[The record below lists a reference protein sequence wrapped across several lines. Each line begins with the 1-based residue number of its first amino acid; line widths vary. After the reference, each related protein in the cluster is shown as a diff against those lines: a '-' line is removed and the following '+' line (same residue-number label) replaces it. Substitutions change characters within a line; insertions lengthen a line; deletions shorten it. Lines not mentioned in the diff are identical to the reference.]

1 MEWGYQKK
9 SIWVDLEKSSI
20 TLGADTVFHLSIIDR
35 KLKGTTSGGY
45 EQHTQD
51 AACQKS
57 LNDAQTKLGSLR
69 TKGVSKKGQG
79 KGPDGITR

>member
-1 MEWGYQKK
+1 MEWGYPNK
-9 SIWVDLEKSSI
+9 SIWVDLEKSSM

-51 AACQKS
+51 ATWQKK
-57 LNDAQTKLGSLR
+57 LNDAQTKLGSLP
-69 TKGVSKKGQG
+69 TKGAGEKGQG
-79 KGPDGITR
+79 KGPDRIIR

>member
-1 MEWGYQKK
+1 MGVPKK
-9 SIWVDLEKSSI
+9 SIWVDLDKSCI

-51 AACQKS
+51 AAWQKI
-57 LNDAQTKLGSLR
+57 LIGAQTKLGSLP
-69 TKGVSKKGQG
+69 TKGAGKKGQG